1 MNEIIIRLNDNKKV
15 TSVSVDG
22 EVIMKPSEKGN
33 VYHEVKFKGYDFEG
47 IDSTLKVV
55 ETELY

>member
-33 VYHEVKFKGYDFEG
+33 GLIRGVGKRRSDYWR
-47 IDSTLKVV
+47 S
-55 ETELY
+55 